1 MSHLQAFKSPQLAN
15 YLANYAEPEARL
27 LRDNRSHPHNIRWA
41 AMAHD
46 CRWQG
51 CLVIPAFDEP
61 FQGLQKQIQSIAD
74 DQVLMILVIN
84 APENAHQE
92 ALERTQELYE
102 QMTTEQHRHVLI
114 VDRISTPRRIHPKQG
129 VGMARKIGTD
139 LALALIEQGRIR
151 SPWILQSDADVAFPP
166 AYTNLVH
173 QATHQIQSGAKIFPH
188 THFSNDPTLHFAAQL
203 YDKHMN
209 YYVDGLRSAGSPY
222 AHHSLGSTIAIHAM
236 TYASIRGYPKRS
248 AGEDFYLLNK
258 TRKIAPIET
267 LTGPILT
274 IEARL
279 SERVPFGT
287 GPALSDIVAGLHRDP
302 SGNAYFSY
310 HPKSFEALRSAIN
323 ALQHWAENPAL
334 ALDADIAQRLSS
346 LGFDRFR
353 HNLSKQPIN
362 AVKRLQSVHD
372 WFDGLKTLQFIH
384 GMRSTWPDCPLQQTL
399 VQLPESFQSH

>member
-1 MSHLQAFKSPQLAN
+1 MSQLRAFKSPQLAN
-15 YLANYAEPEARL
+15 YLANYAEPEARA
-27 LRDNRSHPHNIRWA
+27 LRDNSFPNNIHWA
-41 AMAHD
+41 AMAQD
-46 CRWQG
+46 GCWQG

-102 QMTTEQHRHVLI
+102 QMTTEQHGHVLV
-114 VDRISTPRRIHPKQG
+114 VDRISTSRRIHPKQG

-173 QATHQIQSGAKIFPH
+173 QATHHIPSGAKIFPH

-209 YYVDGLRSAGSPY
+209 YYVNGLRSAGSPY

-258 TRKIAPIET
+258 ARKIAPIET
-267 LTGPILT
+267 LAGPTLT

-287 GPALSDIVAGLHRDP
+287 GPALADIVAGLHRDP

-310 HPKSFEALRSAIN
+310 HPNSFEALRSAIS
-323 ALQHWAENPAL
+323 ALQRWAENPAS
-334 ALDADIAQRLSS
+334 AFDADIAKRLSS

-353 HNLSKQPIN
+353 HNLSKQPIST
-362 AVKRLQSVHD
+362 VKRLQSAHD

-399 VQLPESFQSH
+399 AQLPESFQSH

>member
-1 MSHLQAFKSPQLAN
+1 MSHLRAFKSPQLAN

-27 LRDNRSHPHNIRWA
+27 LQDSRSHLDNIRWA

-61 FQGLQKQIQSIAD
+61 FQSLQKQIQSIAD

-102 QMTTEQHRHVLI
+102 QMTTEQHENVLI
-114 VDRISTPRRIHPKQG
+114 VDRISTSRRIHPKQG

-173 QATHQIQSGAKIFPH
+173 QATHHIQSGAKIFPH

-209 YYVDGLRSAGSPY
+209 YYVGGLRSAGSPY

-258 TRKIAPIET
+258 ARKIAPIET
-267 LTGPILT
+267 LLDPILT

-287 GPALSDIVAGLHRDP
+287 GPALADIVAGLHRDP

-310 HPKSFEALRSAIN
+310 HPKTFEALGSAIS
-323 ALQHWAENPAL
+323 ALQRWAENPTS
-334 ALDADIAQRLSS
+334 ALDADIAKRLSS

-362 AVKRLQSVHD
+362 AVKRMQSAHD

-399 VQLPESFQSH
+399 ARLPESFQSH